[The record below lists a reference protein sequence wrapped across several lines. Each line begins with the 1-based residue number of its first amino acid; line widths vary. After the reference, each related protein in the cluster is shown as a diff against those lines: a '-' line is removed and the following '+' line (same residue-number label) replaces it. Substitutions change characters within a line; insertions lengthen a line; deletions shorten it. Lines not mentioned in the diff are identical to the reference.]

1 MGADQAAD
9 ARSVEARAQAASGF
23 SRDHQ
28 CVALSGALRLR
39 LGDAAGAFRPVAN
52 GLLVVPPLDAPL
64 SVSDHPRFV
73 SDARPG
79 SGGTRGEPVG
89 RCDGQPERQGAVGQ
103 SKRLRCGK
111 EDPWPQA
118 PHRRGYGR
126 TAFNGQSYNG

>member
-89 RCDGQPERQGAVGQ
+89 RCDGQPELSRRRRPKQEATMRERR
-103 SKRLRCGK
+103 SLAASATS
-111 EDPWPQA
+111 PWI
-118 PHRRGYGR
+118 R
-126 TAFNGQSYNG
+126 TDGF